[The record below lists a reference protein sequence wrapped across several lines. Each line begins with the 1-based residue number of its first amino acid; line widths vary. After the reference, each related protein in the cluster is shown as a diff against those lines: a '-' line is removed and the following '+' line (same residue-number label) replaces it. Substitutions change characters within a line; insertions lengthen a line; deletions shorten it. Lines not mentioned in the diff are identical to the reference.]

1 MAFLQDQPEALRD
14 IQPVEAQSLF
24 PRQEPE
30 DLTALRLVVGDMK
43 KAEAWANM
51 FMWRF
56 NRYDDLYLF
65 RVPMAFWEGTTVPR
79 AHLGVPLVYEHI
91 ESLLPQVINTLFLQL
106 PPFMSRPRPGTSMQA
121 ARANDGILGWE
132 LDQTF
137 FREQIRLLA
146 KSALLYGTGIGKWG
160 WLTETKPKVRVRRV
174 GEPPSIEDPLTGR
187 PQQIETPDTDDLEIV
202 VEDEV
207 INRPTFEALDL
218 RHVFVDPG
226 LRLPDVRKA
235 KYAIHQAYMTIR
247 QLDALRDVEGYDIPD
262 QKRLVSFFF
271 PPKEEAIHSLASQTT
286 GGSLASFT
294 KEFEPAKVEEDTS
307 VNPLEHPLEVLEYWS
322 KDRVVT
328 VLQRKLVLRS
338 ERNEF
343 NVIPFVSTVYSDVPN
358 QFYGIGVTQLI
369 GPEQRLQQGVINARL
384 DDLSLMMNGMFIRV
398 RGANTPTQQIRVRPG
413 GVIDSDQ
420 KDGVT
425 PIDRKPAVPESF
437 AEIDASDK
445 RAQRRTGANE
455 LVVQGTIPSSG
466 STFGRTATGIN
477 ALSAGAGTR
486 IQYFIENLADQ
497 VYVPVL
503 RAFTEMNRTRL
514 VPSQIQRVLS
524 EELAIQYEGDALDIL
539 NGRFEFEILAAG
551 KLQARSSMAQS
562 LPLLFQFITNEPVIA
577 ALAEQGRKVNFAEL
591 VNMVFDVSG
600 WPNKTDVIV
609 AMTPQ
614 EQQRRLMSTPAVAQQ
629 ALAQQKAQLKAD
641 DAEKKLE
648 GQAGR
653 DILKAIIEEEGARG
667 AAESAG

>member
-1 MAFLQDQPEALRD
+1 MAFLQEQPEALRD

-24 PRQEPE
+24 PRQIPE

-106 PPFMSRPRPGTSMQA
+106 PPFMSRPRPGTSMQV
-121 ARANDGILGWE
+121 ARANDGVLGWE
-132 LDQTF
+132 LEQTF

-160 WLTETKPKVRVRRV
+160 WLTETKSKVRVRRV
-174 GEPPSIEDPLTGR
+174 KEPPSIADPITGR
-187 PQQIETPDTDDLEIV
+187 LQQVETPDTDDLEVV

-235 KYAIHQAYMTIR
+235 KYVIHQAYMTIR

-262 QKRLVSFFF
+262 QRRLVSFFF

-322 KDRVVT
+322 KDRIVT

-384 DDLSLMMNGMFIRV
+384 DDLSLMLNGMFIRV

-413 GVIDSDQ
+413 GVIDSDS

-514 VPSQIQRVLS
+514 MPSQIQRVLS

-614 EQQRRLMSTPAVAQQ
+614 EQQRRLMNNPAVAAQ
-629 ALAQQKAQLKAD
+629 ALAAQKSEQKSRE
-641 DAEKKLE
+641 AEQKLE

-653 DILKAIIEEEGARG
+653 DILKARLEEVVGGTEQP
-667 AAESAG
+667 AG

>member
-1 MAFLQDQPEALRD
+1 MAFLQEQPEALRD
-14 IQPVEAQSLF
+14 IQPTEAQSLF
-24 PRQEPE
+24 PRQVPE

-91 ESLLPQVINTLFLQL
+91 ESLLPQVINTLFLQT
-106 PPFMSRPRPGTSMQA
+106 PPYMSRPRPGTSMPS

-132 LDQTF
+132 LEQTF

-160 WLTETKPKVRVRRV
+160 WLTETKSKVRVRRV
-174 GEPPSIEDPLTGR
+174 AEPPTIEDPITGQLR
-187 PQQIETPDTDDLEIV
+187 QVETPDTDDLEVI

-207 INRPTFEALDL
+207 INRPTFEALNL

-235 KYAIHQAYMTIR
+235 KYVIHQAYMTIR
-247 QLDALRDVEGYDIPD
+247 QLDNLRDVDGYDIPD
-262 QKRLVSFFF
+262 QAKLVSFFF

-286 GGSLASFT
+286 GGTLTSFT

-384 DDLSLMMNGMFIRV
+384 DDLSLMLNGMFIRV

-437 AEIDASDK
+437 AEVDASDK

-497 VYVPVL
+497 VYVPIL

-514 VPSQIQRVLS
+514 MPSQVQRILN
-524 EELAIQYEGDALDIL
+524 EELALQYEGSALDIL

-577 ALAEQGRKVNFAEL
+577 ALAEQGRKVNFGEL

-614 EQQRRLMSTPAVAQQ
+614 EQQRRLMNNPAVAAQ
-629 ALAQQKAQLKAD
+629 ALAAQKSEQKSRE
-641 DAEKKLE
+641 AEQKLE

-653 DILKAIIEEEGARG
+653 DILKARLEEVVGGTEQP
-667 AAESAG
+667 AG